1 LNFKINKPKKKLA
14 SDGDG
19 GTSMEVAMANIIS
32 LVMES
37 WEELR
42 GKIASK

>member
-1 LNFKINKPKKKLA
+1 MEVA
-14 SDGDG
+14 W
-19 GTSMEVAMANIIS
+19 EVAMANIIS

-42 GKIASK
+42 GKIANK

>member
-1 LNFKINKPKKKLA
+1 MEVALW
-14 SDGDG
+14 
-19 GTSMEVAMANIIS
+19 EVAMANIIS
-32 LVMES
+32 LVMEL

>member
-1 LNFKINKPKKKLA
+1 MEVALW
-14 SDGDG
+14 
-19 GTSMEVAMANIIS
+19 EVAMANIIS

-42 GKIASK
+42 DKIASK